1 MLAQAVGIK
10 EIIVVIAYLL
20 LVVYLGYLGWKRTK
34 SATDYLV
41 AGRGVHPFVMAM
53 SYGATFISTSAIVG
67 FGGVAGMFGMSLL
80 WLTFCNIFVG
90 IFIAFVCLGGPTRRM
105 GHHLDSHTFPEL
117 LANRFESKF
126 IQVFAGLVIFLFIPL
141 YAAAVL
147 IGGCAFIASQFG
159 ITYETALL
167 VFSVIIAAY
176 VIMGGLKGVMYSDA
190 LQGSI
195 MFVGM
200 LVLLIWTY
208 KMMGGVNAAHSAL
221 TEAGKAPNIFGSI
234 GFKGWTSMPEFGWG
248 VGGTADSP
256 KPDAYNLWWIVISTI
271 TLGVGIGVLAQ
282 PQLAVRF
289 MTVKSK
295 KELNRAVLVGG
306 IFILIMTGVAFT
318 VGSLSN
324 VYFMENEVVEGTLTS
339 VTGVGEAPPDWS
351 WVVAKKERGINVNPD
366 GTPVNALIGPDEK
379 SVPCVLLHIDTLGD
393 GEADTHLIYKGYGGA
408 AAITPAA
415 EIEGLEAGADP
426 TPLVGQKISVMPR
439 ATAYMRAIV
448 KYLDKDA
455 DGNDRVVYEC
465 QTSKIIPVYI
475 KAAMPDWFGL
485 IFLVTLLAAAMSTL
499 SSQFHAVGTSI
510 GRDVYETVTGK
521 HGHGIG
527 VTRTGIIIGII
538 VAVLFSYYIRSGY
551 IIARATAIFFGL
563 CASAFLP
570 TFLGTLFWKRMTKAG
585 AIWSMIVGFLVTAF
599 WLLFIKDK
607 EARAIGLCYKLFEK
621 HSLLL
626 DKPSWPVVDPIVV
639 ALPISLIVAIVVSLL
654 TKPPSQEHLDKCFKG
669 VQ

>member
-1 MLAQAVGIK
+1 MLAQAVGAK
-10 EIIVVIAYLL
+10 EIIVVLAYLL
-20 LVVYLGYLGWKRTK
+20 VVVYLGFLGWKRTK
-34 SATDYLV
+34 STTDYLI

-80 WLTFCNIFVG
+80 WLTFFNIFVG
-90 IFIAFVCLGGPTRRM
+90 IFVAFVFLGGPTRRM
-105 GHHLDSHTFPEL
+105 GHHLDAHTFPEL
-117 LANRFESKF
+117 LANRFQSKF
-126 IQVFAGLVIFLFIPL
+126 IQIFAGLIIFLFIPM

-147 IGGCAFIASQFG
+147 IGGCAFIASAFG

-200 LVLLIWTY
+200 LILLIWTY
-208 KMMGGVNAAHSAL
+208 KMMGGVNAAHAAL
-221 TEAGKAPNIFGSI
+221 TEAGKGPSLFGGI
-234 GFKGWTSMPEFGWG
+234 GFKGWTAMPEFGWG
-248 VGGTADSP
+248 EP
-256 KPDAYNLWWIVISTI
+256 KYSLWWIVISTI

-324 VYFMENEVVEGTLTS
+324 VYFLQNEVVEGTLKGVS
-339 VTGVGEAPPDWS
+339 GVGASPAEFA
-351 WVVAKKERGINVNPD
+351 WVIAKKERGINVNPD
-366 GTPVNALIGPDEK
+366 GTPVNPAIGPDEK
-379 SVPCVLLHIDTLGD
+379 SVPCVLLHVDTNGD
-393 GEADTHLIYKGYGGA
+393 DEADTHLIYKGYGKA

-415 EIEGLEAGADP
+415 VIEGLEPGADP
-426 TPLVGQKISVMPR
+426 TAMVGQKVKIQPK
-439 ATAYMRAIV
+439 ATAYMRGIV
-448 KYLDKDA
+448 KYTTAGA
-455 DGNDRVVYEC
+455 DGSDRVVYEC
-465 QTSKIIPVYI
+465 QTSKIIPTYI
-475 KAAMPDWFGL
+475 GSAMPKWFGL
-485 IFLVTLLAAAMSTL
+485 VFLVTLLSAAMSTL

-510 GRDVYETVTGK
+510 GRDVYEQVTGK

-527 VTRTGIIIGII
+527 ITRVGIVIGI
-538 VAVLFSYYIRSGY
+538 VAAVLFSYYIRSGY

-563 CASAFLP
+563 CASTFLP
-570 TFLGTLFWKRMTKAG
+570 AFVGGLFWKRMTKSG
-585 AIWSMIVGFLVTAF
+585 AIWSMIIGFLVTAF

-607 EARAIGLCYKLFEK
+607 EARALGLCYELFEK

-626 DKPSWPVVDPIVV
+626 DKPNWSVVDPIVI
-639 ALPISLIVAIVVSLL
+639 ALPISLVVAIVVSLL
-654 TKPPSQEHLDKCFKG
+654 SKPPSKEHLDKCFKG
-669 VQ
+669 V